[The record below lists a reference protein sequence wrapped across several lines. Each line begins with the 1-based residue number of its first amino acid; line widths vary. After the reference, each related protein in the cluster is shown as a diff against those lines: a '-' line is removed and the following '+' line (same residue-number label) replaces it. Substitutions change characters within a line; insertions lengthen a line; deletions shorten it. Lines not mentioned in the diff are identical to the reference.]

1 MDLGDWG
8 LFESILMG
16 ALGLFLWLFK
26 KAFESLQRSK
36 EQFRENRLN
45 VYLEVLDPMLTMM
58 HQVKRK
64 GRSGGKRGRG
74 SGFSEDQFRR
84 ALVNVKLMATD
95 EVVRALDD
103 MITGFPSDGTRT
115 EEESAEKL
123 VQLFGGLLL
132 AIRKDLGNPTT
143 TMTELDM
150 LRVIV
155 TDVEQYYL
163 KPSSDQ

>member
-26 KAFESLQRSK
+26 RAFESIQRSK
-36 EQFRENRLN
+36 EQFRENRLK
-45 VYLEVLDPMLTMM
+45 VYLEVLDPILTMM
-58 HQVKRK
+58 HHVKR
-64 GRSGGKRGRG
+64 GRAGGKRRRG
-74 SGFSEDQFRR
+74 PGFSEDQFRR

-115 EEESAEKL
+115 EEESAAML

-155 TDVEQYYL
+155 TDVERYYPE
-163 KPSSDQ
+163 PSADQ